1 MRLLWLATSMK
12 SFDVLVA
19 LLPTDEQ
26 NLAICDLVADMLP
39 LLHSVHKHQRQ
50 PPQVRLALSSEDVLL
65 RTCLLTDLLTCR
77 LTDPPLT
84 AGACNP
90 EQRGRAAWP
99 PPLAQALRHPAE

>member
-50 PPQVRLALSSEDVLL
+50 PPQARLTPSSEGVLL
-65 RTCLLTDLLTCR
+65 IYSIRT
-77 LTDPPLT
+77 
-84 AGACNP
+84 
-90 EQRGRAAWP
+90 WY
-99 PPLAQALRHPAE
+99 

>member
-50 PPQVRLALSSEDVLL
+50 PWR
-65 RTCLLTDLLTCR
+65 
-77 LTDPPLT
+77 
-84 AGACNP
+84 
-90 EQRGRAAWP
+90 QRQRQP
-99 PPLAQALRHPAE
+99 RRQLQAQPA

>member
-26 NLAICDLVADMLP
+26 NLAICDLVEHPNSNPNPNPHPSPYPNPHPSRSRSPTPISPQVEDMLP

-50 PPQVRLALSSEDVLL
+50 PPQVLVSPMDG
-65 RTCLLTDLLTCR
+65 RTS
-77 LTDPPLT
+77 
-84 AGACNP
+84 
-90 EQRGRAAWP
+90 
-99 PPLAQALRHPAE
+99 AQP